1 MNCVCGARLE
11 KISTEM
17 SFFDGKV
24 IVKDI
29 EAHYCPNCK
38 EEVFDSKQGD
48 EIFENKFNFLNMISI
63 TMLFPVF

>member
-11 KISTEM
+11 KISSEM
-17 SFFDGKV
+17 DFFDGKV

-48 EIFENKFNFLNMISI
+48 DVFEKAKSKKRLIVD
-63 TMLFPVF
+63 LE